1 MTKNYLFIL
10 LVFVSVSL
18 FAQETLTFSGYDGAG
33 MTVTANSATI
43 NDEITIVFEDADII
57 NNFYSENQNS
67 IYMFLGLQTSAG
79 TFQGTPGDFADL
91 SWQPVLNLTDGD
103 AANSPNTYSITFTP
117 GALFP
122 GLVDTNIE
130 GINFLFQN
138 QFGGGGNNQTT
149 DLFIDLVDA
158 NLSNSTLSINQN
170 ENPDVKAFYTNENLV
185 ISGVHDTVS
194 ITVHN
199 LLGKKVAELNKLMIS
214 GSYTAALPLTKNNIY
229 IVSVSG
235 SHFTNTFK
243 MVAK

>member
-18 FAQETLTFSGYDGAG
+18 FAQETLTFSGYDGAE

-79 TFQGTPGDFADL
+79 TFQGAPGDFADL

-103 AANSPNTYSITFTP
+103 AANSPNSYAITFTP

-122 GLVDTNIE
+122 GLVGTNIE

-199 LLGKKVAELNKLMIS
+199 LLGKKVADLNKLMIS

-235 SHFTNTFK
+235 THFTNTFK
-243 MVAK
+243 IVAK